1 VYVIKDTCT
10 IIKTGVIETRQ
21 NGITMRFHETLDDI
35 LGSKSK
41 IRILRL
47 LHRTKGSYTGREI
60 AKLID
65 HSPDATNKAL
75 KGLAS
80 QGLLNLQYV
89 GTSHLYSLNEDHI
102 FVDRVLDKAFNL
114 EQNALLEVAKI
125 FYEKIGS
132 DLESIIFFGSIIK
145 GKERPDSD
153 IDMVISI
160 KDAANISEIEDAC
173 FEAPTKTSNM
183 FGNPILPFY
192 IFANDLK
199 KKKNSRVKK
208 GMWKDIFDK
217 GDAIIY
223 TNEEISS
230 YVSRNKNS

>member
-1 VYVIKDTCT
+1 
-10 IIKTGVIETRQ
+10 
-21 NGITMRFHETLDDI
+21 
-35 LGSKSK
+35 
-41 IRILRL
+41 
-47 LHRTKGSYTGREI
+47 
-60 AKLID
+60 
-65 HSPDATNKAL
+65 
-75 KGLAS
+75 
-80 QGLLNLQYV
+80 
-89 GTSHLYSLNEDHI
+89 
-102 FVDRVLDKAFNL
+102 
-114 EQNALLEVAKI
+114 
-125 FYEKIGS
+125 
-132 DLESIIFFGSIIK
+132 
-145 GKERPDSD
+145 
-153 IDMVISI
+153 MVISI